1 MMESYD
7 DINEWNIHELKGRI
21 NTVIN
26 ILNSIEEDFNM
37 LDEDFLQDFKEMSDS
52 LKKTKSTIMQWY
64 L

>member
-1 MMESYD
+1 MESYD

-21 NTVIN
+21 NAVIN

-52 LKKTKSTIMQWY
+52 LKWY